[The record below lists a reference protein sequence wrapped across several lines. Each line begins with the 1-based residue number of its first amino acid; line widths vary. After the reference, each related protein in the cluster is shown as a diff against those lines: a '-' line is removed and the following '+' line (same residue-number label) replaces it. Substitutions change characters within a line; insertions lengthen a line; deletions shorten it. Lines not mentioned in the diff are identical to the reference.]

1 MNLVVVEAA
10 DAGGLGSEPPL
21 LPDRALG
28 QSRRFPRT
36 YGSTSLGRLPR
47 EAFVK
52 GYEHP
57 SREDSVRRD
66 ILTAAHSAGNR
77 PFITH

>member
-10 DAGGLGSEPPL
+10 DAGGLDP
-21 LPDRALG
+21 
-28 QSRRFPRT
+28 SRLRFQIEHLANHAGFLHPWA
-36 YGSTSLGRLPR
+36 GCR
-47 EAFVK
+47 ESFVK

-66 ILTAAHSAGNR
+66 ILTAAHIAGNR

>member
-1 MNLVVVEAA
+1 MNLVVVETA
-10 DAGGLGSEPPL
+10 DAGGLDP
-21 LPDRALG
+21 
-28 QSRRFPRT
+28 SRLCFQIEHLTNHAGFPEQP
-36 YGSTSLGRLPR
+36 GVHPWAGCR
-47 EAFVK
+47 ESFVK

-66 ILTAAHSAGNR
+66 ILTTTHGAGNR